1 VAAIAHASVQA
12 AVEGLA
18 RKVFDDTYV
27 RYKAQLGRSLP
38 EPVNENETVGF
49 GI

>member
-1 VAAIAHASVQA
+1 VAAIAYAPVQA

-27 RYKAQLGRSLP
+27 RYKAQLGSRCRWKFSSRR
-38 EPVNENETVGF
+38 T
-49 GI
+49 